1 MATHSEDPIPT
12 RRSLLEKLKNW
23 EDGES
28 WQQFVNT
35 YWKLIYGMAIK
46 AGLSQAEAQDV
57 VQETVLSV
65 AKKIGEF
72 RTDPNY
78 GSFKGWL
85 SLITRRRIA
94 DQFRRRPEAFKQARR
109 RSSSETTRTPTEERV
124 ADPASLNWEGVWED
138 QWKENLMDVAIERVK
153 QQSSPKDYLLF
164 HQQVVKEWPVAR
176 VAKTYRV
183 SRAAA
188 YMAKYRISKLIK
200 DEVRKLER
208 LEPGEPGANA

>member
-1 MATHSEDPIPT
+1 MATRSEEPIPT
-12 RRSLLEKLKNW
+12 RRSLLERLKNW

-28 WQQFVNT
+28 WQQFVGT
-35 YWKLIYGMAIK
+35 YWKLIYGMAVK
-46 AGLSQAEAQDV
+46 AGLTEAEAQDV
-57 VQETVLSV
+57 VQETVLCV
-65 AKKIGEF
+65 AKKIGDY

-85 SLITRRRIA
+85 SQITRRRIA
-94 DQFRRRPEAFKQARR
+94 DQFRKRPEALNQARR
-109 RSSSETTRTPTEERV
+109 RPSETARTPTEARV
-124 ADPASLNWEGVWED
+124 ADPASLNWEAVWED

-176 VAKTYRV
+176 VAKTYHV

-200 DEVRKLER
+200 NEVRKLER
-208 LEPGEPGANA
+208 REPGFRA

>member
-1 MATHSEDPIPT
+1 MATDREELIPT
-12 RRSLLEKLKNW
+12 RWTLLEKLKNW

-28 WQQFVNT
+28 WQEFVST

-46 AGLSQAEAQDV
+46 SGLSDAEAQDA

-65 AKKIGEF
+65 AKKIGEY
-72 RTDPNY
+72 RTDPSY

-94 DQFRRRPEAFKQARR
+94 DQFRKRPEGLRQSRKA
-109 RSSSETTRTPTEERV
+109 SSETTRTPTEERV
-124 ADPASLNWEGVWED
+124 ADPASLNWEEVWDD
-138 QWKENLMDVAIERVK
+138 QWKQNLMDVAIERVK

-164 HQQVVKEWPVAR
+164 HQQVVKEWPVAK
-176 VAKTYRV
+176 VAQKYHV

-208 LEPGEPGANA
+208 LGPGGERAQ